1 MNKTDFACYVD
12 ENTPYVTASN
22 INVVMLLLSLEK
34 GSDKL
39 LQWFFDNQKK
49 ANSDKYY
56 FLVNGKVKETVGVT
70 KTEIKKSDCEKLP
83 GIKTDPEHNFSADLN
98 DRISKASRKVNV
110 LSRIKITQEHDSE
123 TNINEY
129 FFLITIQL
137 LTTSLDVSEPHNQ
150 QQNKAHTRK
159 IPHTNMY
166 NDKTSSFEN
175 LLIKE
180 RQVCHSAQKKYLDH
194 ATKMF
199 DPVKNKFPLIF
210 SGMFQERNTRYHL
223 RKPI

>member
-1 MNKTDFACYVD
+1 MWPNRQETANLVTFTEEILNKKLHCFWGKILIGVPQGSILGSFLFNIFLCDLFIIMNKTDFACYVD

-110 LSRIKITQEHDSE
+110 LSRIKIT
-123 TNINEY
+123 
-129 FFLITIQL
+129 
-137 LTTSLDVSEPHNQ
+137 
-150 QQNKAHTRK
+150 
-159 IPHTNMY
+159 
-166 NDKTSSFEN
+166 
-175 LLIKE
+175 
-180 RQVCHSAQKKYLDH
+180 
-194 ATKMF
+194 
-199 DPVKNKFPLIF
+199 
-210 SGMFQERNTRYHL
+210 
-223 RKPI
+223 

>member
-1 MNKTDFACYVD
+1 MWPNRQETANLVTFTEEILNKKLDCFLGKILIGVPQGSILGSFLFNIFLCDLFIIMNKTDFAYYVD

-49 ANSDKYY
+49 ANSDKCY

-83 GIKTDPEHNFSADLN
+83 GIKTDSEHNFSADLN

-110 LSRIKITQEHDSE
+110 LSRIKIT
-123 TNINEY
+123 
-129 FFLITIQL
+129 
-137 LTTSLDVSEPHNQ
+137 
-150 QQNKAHTRK
+150 
-159 IPHTNMY
+159 
-166 NDKTSSFEN
+166 
-175 LLIKE
+175 
-180 RQVCHSAQKKYLDH
+180 
-194 ATKMF
+194 
-199 DPVKNKFPLIF
+199 
-210 SGMFQERNTRYHL
+210 
-223 RKPI
+223 